1 MLATASFT
9 HKLTFSSTAQMALSH
24 VIIFAS
30 STTSHALRPEWI
42 MRLDI
47 SKSDLLTAFT
57 GLKNVFKRLVASNL
71 VGYLPISA

>member
-1 MLATASFT
+1 MANLY
-9 HKLTFSSTAQMALSH
+9 STAQMALSH
-24 VIIFAS
+24 LIIFAS